1 MSVKKKSSKQSINK
15 SFIVDLILAKYRSDP
30 SSFRQYL
37 PDVAE
42 ALDRAYPSRQG
53 SRGPFGLTEHE
64 RAHRLAALESII
76 GNLHSSQVSRQDAVR
91 ALEHCA
97 VLTEDDNLP
106 HKIDRRSIMRLFGII
121 LGKPLTDVTAETTIE
136 IPRDIPSPVV
146 NRISLVRGAVLNL
159 TQDMHLASI
168 SVIPKKVKERPR
180 ALRFV
185 AMSKKVSQTS
195 TGRDV
200 SLELE
205 DKHATS

>member
-1 MSVKKKSSKQSINK
+1 MSLKKKNSKQSINK
-15 SFIVDLILAKYRSDP
+15 SSIVDLILTKYRADP
-30 SSFRQYL
+30 NSFRQYL

-42 ALDRAYPSRQG
+42 VLDRAYPTRQ
-53 SRGPFGLTEHE
+53 SSHTPFGLTEHE
-64 RAHRLAALESII
+64 RAHRLAALESIM
-76 GNLHSSQVSRQDAVR
+76 GNLHSSKVSHQDAVR

-106 HKIDRRSIMRLFGII
+106 YKVDRRSIMRLIGII

-136 IPRDIPSPVV
+136 IPRDTPSPVV

-168 SVIPKKVKERPR
+168 SVIPKKVKEGPR
-180 ALRFV
+180 AMRFV
-185 AMSKKVSQTS
+185 AMTKKVQKTS

-200 SLELE
+200 NPE